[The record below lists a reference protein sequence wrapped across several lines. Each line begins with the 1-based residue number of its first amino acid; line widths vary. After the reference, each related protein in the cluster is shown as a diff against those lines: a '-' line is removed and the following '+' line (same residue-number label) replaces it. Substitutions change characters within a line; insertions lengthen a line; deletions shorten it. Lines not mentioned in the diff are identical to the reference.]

1 MRALTA
7 GRLDR
12 IGTMPEAPNEH
23 LGHDGAAYPDSY
35 YVRLSEDRLVST
47 LHSQGAWQPG
57 EQHLAP
63 ASGMVLAEIER
74 RLPSDKLI
82 SRVTFDVL
90 GVIHSGEFTIDVN
103 VVRPG
108 RTIELVEAHMRHGE
122 RTSVTARVWRLQA
135 SDTEAVAGD
144 EWSPMPPVS
153 KMPEVPFTGRWGGG
167 FIAVEVAVAQTRLL
181 AHGARVLGM
190 VGDLERQDRCFGEHL
205 DGGVDDLDL
214 AGGQVRVGVAIGAHR
229 DGAGGLDD
237 GFVAQLVGIVL
248 TDDDLHD
255 SRSVA
260 QIDEGHTSVIATT
273 IDPPG
278 EGDGFSC
285 VRGSQAS
292 GFVASQHLGL
302 LRDVVV

>member
-1 MRALTA
+1 
-7 GRLDR
+7 
-12 IGTMPEAPNEH
+12 MPEAPNEH

-90 GVIHSGEFTIDVN
+90 GVIHSGEFTIDVD

-144 EWSPMPPVS
+144 EWSAMPPMS
-153 KMPEVPFTGRWGGG
+153 EVPEIPFTNRWGGG
-167 FIAVEVAVAQTRLL
+167 YIASLEGRQGAD
-181 AHGARVLGM
+181 AHPGYARSWVRSPYPL
-190 VGDLERQDRCFGEHL
+190 VDGE
-205 DGGVDDLDL
+205 
-214 AGGQVRVGVAIGAHR
+214 
-229 DGAGGLDD
+229 
-237 GFVAQLVGIVL
+237 
-248 TDDDLHD
+248 
-255 SRSVA
+255 
-260 QIDEGHTSVIATT
+260 
-273 IDPPG
+273 IDPPTAAFVKFVDTANG
-278 EGDGFSC
+278 LAVREDPKTTFFPNVDLSIHLTRVPEAGWVGFDTKVAFGPTGLGQTTSVLSDVDGPIGTAVQSLT
-285 VRGSQAS
+285 VRRGQGA
-292 GFVASQHLGL
+292 V
-302 LRDVVV
+302 